1 MCSSGWV
8 AAASLATL
16 KMLCCR
22 SSALPAGSGQA
33 DTENIMTE
41 PSKDAGVIQA
51 LAERL
56 EKIRLPTALA
66 LKEKVDKGEALN
78 QFDIAF
84 LEEVLEDSTHIKP
97 LLDQHPEWQELAARM
112 THLYH
117 EITTKALANEKGS

>member
-1 MCSSGWV
+1 MLTLFR
-8 AAASLATL
+8 LA
-16 KMLCCR
+16 R
-22 SSALPAGSGQA
+22 RYRAGRHR
-33 DTENIMTE
+33 EKNMTE

-56 EKIRLPTALA
+56 EKLRLPTALA
-66 LKEKVDKGEALN
+66 LKEKVDRGEPLN

-84 LEEVLEDSTHIKP
+84 LDEVFEDATRIKP

-117 EITTKALANEKGS
+117 EITAKALENEK

>member
-1 MCSSGWV
+1 
-8 AAASLATL
+8 
-16 KMLCCR
+16 
-22 SSALPAGSGQA
+22 
-33 DTENIMTE
+33 MTE